1 MSGAYLGDYVLTIQ
15 TREKQPGI
23 IKNHPIPTGLQNF
36 YEGITISNV
45 KLVQDLKPLVYSS
58 DGLVVTA
65 YYEKS
70 GRRCLIDGG
79 YTRLYYKWNS
89 AGTNRFVVNCA
100 AWLTNIERFGYHPDR

>member
-23 IKNHPIPTGLQNF
+23 IKNHPITTGLQNF